1 MEVDNNDD
9 KLSVQR
15 VAGGSVI
22 KREPLFSLDGE

>member
-1 MEVDNNDD
+1 MEVDSSD

-22 KREPLFSLDGE
+22 KQEPLFSLDGE